1 MIVIHYYYYFVV
13 MPPKLKLSA
22 KDSAGTRPLF
32 SVIIRSDA
40 PVPPGLDTTYDK
52 WSRQDYKSIPGGSY
66 STLHHFLLHQAE
78 LRGLA
83 TSQQNQKN
91 AFLKF
96 LMIKYDNLLSD
107 DNKLPPTRRKTLPT
121 LAADALK
128 YTNHHPVEVAAA
140 EETTSG
146 EVAVPRSQETRLRS
160 SLQEKHLDDLM
171 MLALELPLDSS
182 FCIPDEILH
191 HFLIASLSTKRE
203 RERERERDPGG
214 LLNLHRISTR
224 LEENGDERA
233 GEQGRRIPSNDV
245 CDVCDSSPHIFFGFF
260 LEEFF
265 FFFFAKIFFFFF
277 LPDRITE

>member
-1 MIVIHYYYYFVV
+1 

-128 YTNHHPVEVAAA
+128 YTNHHSIEVAAV
-140 EETTSG
+140 EETTGG
-146 EVAVPRSQETRLRS
+146 EVAGPGLEMPPVQQLTGRLRDMAEAIRKCNKRPKKKWKNLQMKMMMRLKKRRES
-160 SLQEKHLDDLM
+160 AGARRRSPSL
-171 MLALELPLDSS
+171 
-182 FCIPDEILH
+182 
-191 HFLIASLSTKRE
+191 
-203 RERERERDPGG
+203 
-214 LLNLHRISTR
+214 
-224 LEENGDERA
+224 
-233 GEQGRRIPSNDV
+233 
-245 CDVCDSSPHIFFGFF
+245 
-260 LEEFF
+260 
-265 FFFFAKIFFFFF
+265 
-277 LPDRITE
+277 

>member
-1 MIVIHYYYYFVV
+1 

-52 WSRQDYKSIPGGSY
+52 WSRQDYKSIPGDSY

-128 YTNHHPVEVAAA
+128 YTNHHPVEVAAV
-140 EETTSG
+140 EETTGG
-146 EVAVPRSQETRLRS
+146 EVAVPGLEMPPLSNLPFPTCSYLSPWYCMRWAVLLENEAYQNKTPFLLARKAPRWSDDAGFRASFGLFLPHSGRNSSGYYRHLSNRS
-160 SLQEKHLDDLM
+160 SNSRLGHRW
-171 MLALELPLDSS
+171 ASPRRSIC
-182 FCIPDEILH
+182 FVFIL
-191 HFLIASLSTKRE
+191 
-203 RERERERDPGG
+203 
-214 LLNLHRISTR
+214 
-224 LEENGDERA
+224 
-233 GEQGRRIPSNDV
+233 
-245 CDVCDSSPHIFFGFF
+245 
-260 LEEFF
+260 
-265 FFFFAKIFFFFF
+265 
-277 LPDRITE
+277 